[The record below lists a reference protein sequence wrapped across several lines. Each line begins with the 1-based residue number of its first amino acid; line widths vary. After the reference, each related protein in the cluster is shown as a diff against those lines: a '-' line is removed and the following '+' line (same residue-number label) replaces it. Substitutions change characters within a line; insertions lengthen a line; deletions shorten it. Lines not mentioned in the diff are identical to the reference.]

1 MAGSSAGFIEI
12 NGYYSTI
19 HIGGSGAAWTAWVTF
34 ERAHDFGEGKVRVD
48 AMRHKV
54 PGRYSSHADAL
65 DAAYEY
71 ARSCTQAGAVG
82 L

>member
-12 NGYYSTI
+12 NGYFSTI
-19 HIGGSGAAWTAWVTF
+19 HIGGSGAEWTAWVTF
-34 ERAHDFGEGKVRVD
+34 ERATNFTEGKVHVA

-54 PGRYSSHADAL
+54 PGKFESHADAL

-71 ARSCTQAGAVG
+71 ARSCTEIGAVG